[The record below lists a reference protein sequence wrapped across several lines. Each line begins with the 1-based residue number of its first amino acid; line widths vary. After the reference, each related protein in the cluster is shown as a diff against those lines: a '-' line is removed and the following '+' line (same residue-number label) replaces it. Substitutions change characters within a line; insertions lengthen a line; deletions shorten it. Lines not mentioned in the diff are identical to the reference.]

1 MQQFNE
7 IKHER
12 LAEIEIERGET
23 FAKQEFNNWFREMKI
38 GSRLSKQIPKPE
50 RHHFDMSKANFQ
62 FKF

>member
-1 MQQFNE
+1 MQQINVE
-7 IKHER
+7 YDKLIQ
-12 LAEIEIERGET
+12 IEIQRGET
-23 FAKQEFNNWFREMKI
+23 FADQKFIKWFHEMKI

>member
-1 MQQFNE
+1 MQQFKN

-12 LAEIEIERGET
+12 LVEIEMERAELFT
-23 FAKQEFNNWFREMKI
+23 NKDFINWFQEMKI

-50 RHHFDMSKANFQ
+50 RHHFDMDKANFQ

>member
-1 MQQFNE
+1 MQQFNN

-12 LAEIEIERGET
+12 LAEIEIHRGET
-23 FAKQEFNNWFREMKI
+23 FADQEFINWFKEMKI

-50 RHHFDMSKANFQ
+50 RHHFDMSKAKFQ